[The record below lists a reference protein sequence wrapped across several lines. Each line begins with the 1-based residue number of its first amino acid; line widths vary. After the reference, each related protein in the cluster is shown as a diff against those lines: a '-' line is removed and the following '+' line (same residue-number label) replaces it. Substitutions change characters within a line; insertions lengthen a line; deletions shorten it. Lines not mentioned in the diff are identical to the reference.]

1 MYIYFRGV
9 IMSVLESCRCSCS
22 RVGSIVVDRRRLR
35 HSCSR
40 VGSNIVVDRRRL
52 RHSCSR
58 VGSNIVVDRRLS
70 FKRIGNNTPD
80 RRRRKKRSIEKKH
93 IERVLLERR
102 GEIGATR
109 RLGDLVLI
117 G

>member
-40 VGSNIVVDRRRL
+40 VGSNIVVDRR
-52 RHSCSR
+52 
-58 VGSNIVVDRRLS
+58 LS
-70 FKRIGNNTPD
+70 FKRIGNNTSD
-80 RRRRKKRSIEKKH
+80 RRRRRRRSI
-93 IERVLLERR
+93 
-102 GEIGATR
+102 
-109 RLGDLVLI
+109 
-117 G
+117 